1 MLFVWNTNVLKYF
14 RAINRAIDF
23 YKHFISIDH
32 LSFII
37 LYFLF
42 WPQNIKEILVA
53 TWWLLLTSKN
63 LMNLTNVDK
72 FWILSNIRSKQ
83 KKWKSLRSML
93 MSLGFV
99 LGSRKEEAEKDLVQ
113 WYSLRNSL
121 WKWWR
126 NWLNWG

>member
-14 RAINRAIDF
+14 RAINRGIDF